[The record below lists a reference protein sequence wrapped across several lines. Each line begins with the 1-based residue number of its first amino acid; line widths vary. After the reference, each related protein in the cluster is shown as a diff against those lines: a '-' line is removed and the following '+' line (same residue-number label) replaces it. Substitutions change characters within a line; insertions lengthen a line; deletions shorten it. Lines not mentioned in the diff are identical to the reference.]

1 MSSAIGLAWDL
12 FATDKASPAFLR
24 VAGAADKAAASTAR
38 ATRGMAEST
47 ARMGALG
54 KRLTTSLTLPLAAI
68 AAVSLDQA
76 AKFQKSMTLIQ
87 TAGGETAAK
96 AAAIGK
102 GIEKLAMSTGTSLQD
117 LSDGIYTVAK
127 AGGSKWSAA
136 EQLNILKAAA
146 QGAKAENV
154 DLGTAVNALTSVMM
168 SYHMSAAQ
176 AVQVENQLIRGS
188 GLAKTTMQDYAGALS
203 TVVPIASAAHISFAQ
218 VAGAIATLTQHGTT
232 ADEATQ
238 ELSNTIR
245 NLLQPNNVA
254 SKAMQQLG
262 LNVVDVEKNLGK
274 RGLTGTIDLLTTAI
288 AKKMGPSGLV
298 AVDVFKRSQSA
309 SADLN
314 IELAKMP
321 GKLGDLSKQFM
332 SGTIG
337 YSAYLK
343 AIKKLDAGQYELGK
357 SFIST
362 LGQAKGFNDLLKAG
376 NPAAQTFAGYLK
388 QVMGGATGLNTA
400 LQLGGE
406 NMAYF
411 QSATKAV
418 GKAAL
423 DTGSDVLGW
432 NKTQDTLAVK
442 MDKAKASIQ
451 VLAVEIGTALIPVV
465 SKIATGVQ
473 AVVKWFD
480 GLSGT
485 QKSILGWS
493 AGVLLALGPILAL
506 GSRLSLVG
514 RGITTFAANAAGR
527 ISSLVG
533 ASADTAAKVQANVR
547 RMVGGVS
554 AALAGAAAGS
564 MFNNVSGGGGWLGSI
579 LLGGATGWA
588 IGGGNP
594 VMAAIGAVSGAISH
608 GISLWGQHKDA
619 AKQAAEAEKQYV
631 DSLTSAINAD
641 NGALGMNVKL
651 SVTKALQDQGILDQ
665 AQKLGISLSDV
676 VAGAMGNSGALQ
688 RSIIGPEKSLE
699 AQLNAKQ
706 AYLQAHP
713 NITPAQA
720 APIQRQVQSLYSQIQ
735 AYEKLQTEI
744 TGSSG
749 DTNKAIKQ
757 YAQFE
762 HIMNDNRVAT
772 GSFTTQLGA
781 LKKQTTLAVD
791 MNGQLVTTLD
801 RGTVV
806 GAHNANVIDALGK
819 AAQVDA
825 EKTFAAALKHESY
838 ADAVRKASGVLATHV
853 RQIESAASAAGLDKD
868 AVARLI
874 EKYGKIPT
882 SVLTYIKK
890 KGVLPADV
898 QAIVDAYNRIP
909 KSITTVVSVKTVG
922 DLASTYRSQVPLAA
936 QHRAAGGS
944 VADGYFTVGERG
956 YELGYKQGSK
966 VTIFPHAQAVA
977 MTGMKRVP
985 GYAAGT
991 KAPTGQTLTDIV
1003 SGISALLAA
1012 AHNMLATAS
1021 DLSDA
1026 AKQLRDAAKAGKAS
1040 SAALSRFAKEQKV
1053 LGQLGAQRDRV
1064 SARLGTAPTA
1074 PTAYDRL
1081 ASAQQAYGATFSGVR
1096 SAAVGSFDITTAGQ
1110 TFADQP
1116 ATAGSILAALKQQ
1129 AAKAGQ
1135 FGQLLKRLAKAGL
1148 NRVLLGQ
1155 LATAG
1160 PVALAQAQALAA
1172 ATPQQILGLNAGY
1185 KDLVAAADSS
1195 GTFLAQQLNGAGVSA
1210 AQGLVKG
1217 LQSQESSLTKAIRK
1231 LGDEMVR
1238 ELKDSLKIHSPSQV
1252 MRDLGG
1258 NTGEGFRLGLMD
1270 KQAAVKRA
1278 AAAYHSAV
1286 TSGGGR
1292 GGGNV
1297 YQFYG
1302 LQNLDEIA
1310 AAVQRREYMAAV

>member
-1 MSSAIGLAWDL
+1 VSSAIGLAWDL

-168 SYHMSAAQ
+168 SYHMSAGQ

-203 TVVPIASAAHISFAQ
+203 TVVPIASAAGISFAQ

-232 ADEATQ
+232 ADESTQ
-238 ELSNTIR
+238 ELANTIR

-357 SFIST
+357 SFIAT

-423 DTGSDVLGW
+423 ATGSDVLGW

-473 AVVKWFD
+473 SVVKWFD

-493 AGVLLALGPILAL
+493 AGVLIALGPILAL
-506 GSRLSLVG
+506 GSRLTLVG
-514 RGITTFAANAAGR
+514 GKIAKFATNAGTKFATFAGASEETAGRVGAAMRRIAGAVSGLAAGA
-527 ISSLVG
+527 V
-533 ASADTAAKVQANVR
+533 ASN
-547 RMVGGVS
+547 VGGNS
-554 AALAGAAAGS
+554 A
-564 MFNNVSGGGGWLGSI
+564 GGWLGSI
-579 LLGGATGWA
+579 LLGGAGGWA
-588 IGGGNP
+588 LGGP
-594 VMAAIGAVSGAISH
+594 VGAAVGGISAAIFK
-608 GISLWGQHKDA
+608 GIDLWGQHKDA
-619 AKQAAEAEKQYV
+619 AKKAAQAEKAYV
-631 DSLTSAINAD
+631 DSLTQSINAD
-641 NGALGMNVKL
+641 NGALGNNLKL
-651 SVTKALQDQGILDQ
+651 AVTKALQDQGILDQ

-688 RSIIGPEKSLE
+688 RSIIGPEKSIE
-699 AQLNAKQ
+699 AQIAQKQ
-706 AYLQAHP
+706 AYLASHP
-713 NITPAQA
+713 NITPEQA
-720 APIQRQVQSLYSQIQ
+720 APIQASIQSLYQRVV
-735 AYEKLQTEI
+735 AYEKLRTEI

-749 DTNKAIKQ
+749 DVAKAAAKL
-757 YAQFE
+757 AQLE
-762 HIMNDNRVAT
+762 HVMNDSRVAT
-772 GSFTTQLGA
+772 GTFSSQLSA
-781 LKKQTTLAVD
+781 LAHSSTIALDA
-791 MNGQLVTTLD
+791 NGQLTTSLD

-806 GAHNANVIDALGK
+806 GTHNANVIDSLGR

-853 RQIESAASAAGLDKD
+853 KQIESAASAAGLDKD

-922 DLASTYRSQVPLAA
+922 DLASTYHSQVPLAA
-936 QHRAAGGS
+936 QHKASGGGVRDGWFTAG
-944 VADGYFTVGERG
+944 EQG
-956 YELGYKQGSK
+956 YEIGHKSGNRLDFYS
-966 VTIFPHAQAVA
+966 HAQSVA

-1160 PVALAQAQALAA
+1160 PAALAQAQALAA

-1270 KQAAVKRA
+1270 KHAAVKRA

-1286 TSGGGR
+1286 TSGGAGGH